1 MDINCLSPE
10 QLSPILDR
18 KRNPGATRHIPN
30 IPLKALLTNILEK
43 ANDFVPS
50 ESGSIL
56 LDDPLQ
62 KRADTDLQELVFVC
76 SFGPAAYRIVG
87 ERIPADSGIA
97 GNVYQTGVSI
107 MTNNSYQYPEFSDRY
122 DRKLGYRTESVLC
135 VAIRIGNS
143 ICGVIELL
151 NKRDRQ
157 DYEDSERGLLEIFA
171 QYISST
177 IQNAIDAKKIEKMVR
192 MDDLTGLANDRY
204 LHERIPVEVE
214 HHTRSRDPLSI
225 IFLDLDGFKSINDT
239 YGHMAGSN
247 TLAEYGHLLA
257 KIVKV
262 PGSTLARYG
271 GDEFVV
277 VLPSTSPEQAAAVA
291 EDIRRAT
298 EAHVF
303 LSSPWANGEA
313 PLNLGDIITA
323 SIGISTLH
331 PPAEVAPDQRI
342 NVGIRLLQTADKAMY
357 DSKDGGKNRSSAR
370 AFVL

>member
-1 MDINCLSPE
+1 METNCLSAE

-18 KRNPGATRHIPN
+18 RRNPGAARYIPN

-62 KRADTDLQELVFVC
+62 KRGDSNLQELIFVC
-76 SFGPAAYRIVG
+76 CFGPTAYRIVG

-97 GNVYQTGVSI
+97 GNVYRTGVSI
-107 MTNNSYQYPEFSDRY
+107 MTNDSYQYPEFSDRY
-122 DRKLGYRTESVLC
+122 DRKLGYRTKSVLC
-135 VAIRIGNS
+135 VAIRIGSS

-151 NKRDRQ
+151 NKKDRQ
-157 DYEDSERGLLEIFA
+157 DYEASEKGLIEIFA

-204 LHERIPVEVE
+204 LHERLPVEVE
-214 HHTRSRDPLSI
+214 QHVGSRDPLSI

-257 KIVKV
+257 KIVRV
-262 PGSTLARYG
+262 PGATLARYG

-277 VLPSTSPEQAAAVA
+277 ILPSTSPEQAEVVA

-298 EAHVF
+298 ETHVF
-303 LSSPWANGEA
+303 LATPWANGEE

-323 SIGISTLH
+323 SIGISTLL
-331 PPAEVAPDQRI
+331 PPAEVAADRRLH
-342 NVGIRLLQTADKAMY
+342 VGIRLLQTADKAMY
-357 DSKDGGKNRSSAR
+357 DSKNGGKNRASAR
-370 AFVL
+370 AFEI